1 MPQAHVAQIVLLSGG
16 DGFQQHVPKC
26 SNLPKKDQNVSGF
39 RRKHLKT
46 KRSFG
51 KPGVPAPGRS
61 HLGHRFQGWLLPPR
75 HTWACH
81 GRGTK
86 GPKHSIGPDS
96 LTLSMPGKVYIMGPE
111 MIPLQF
117 GGSKPMACCW
127 WTLYFFWD
135 LWMFIPFHPQ
145 ISGNMWKNISFD
157 HPTKAL
163 TPSDSFQGPRTQ
175 RGFFDPCGRPL
186 SSAGLQAP
194 HLVDEKRLSHL
205 KRQYLNF
212 PFIYIISYI

>member
-1 MPQAHVAQIVLLSGG
+1 MGQDPWHVADELFIFSGIYG
-16 DGFQQHVPKC
+16 C
-26 SNLPKKDQNVSGF
+26 S
-39 RRKHLKT
+39 
-46 KRSFG
+46 
-51 KPGVPAPGRS
+51 S
-61 HLGHRFQGWLLPPR
+61 H
-75 HTWACH
+75 
-81 GRGTK
+81 
-86 GPKHSIGPDS
+86 
-96 LTLSMPGKVYIMGPE
+96 
-111 MIPLQF
+111 
-117 GGSKPMACCW
+117 
-127 WTLYFFWD
+127 
-135 LWMFIPFHPQ
+135 FIPFHPQ

-212 PFIYIISYI
+212 PFIYIKLSIYNLYLIIYMYVCMYLCIYLFIIYLFMYIICMCNVYIYIYIYILTYIHIMHIYIYGYGIYGILHRDRDT